1 MSEIFLVRH
10 AQASFGTDNYDEL
23 SDIGWQQ
30 SRLLGEYFFSR
41 NGEFDRII
49 SGTLNRHKETLEG
62 MLECFP
68 DNVVW
73 DENEDLNEY
82 HFSELYIAY
91 EQCYPEDEDIIT
103 CRASDHK
110 DARAFYRVVR
120 SALLAWSNNEFD
132 SLVTESWHDF
142 LLRTEKNLN
151 DICKSVSSGE
161 NILILSSGGVI
172 SMMLKHI
179 LELSA
184 HQAIGLNMQI
194 RNSSISHCYYSNGD
208 LSFAGFN
215 GLPHLDTLENR
226 HLITLS

>member
-1 MSEIFLVRH
+1 
-10 AQASFGTDNYDEL
+10 
-23 SDIGWQQ
+23 
-30 SRLLGEYFFSR
+30 
-41 NGEFDRII
+41 
-49 SGTLNRHKETLEG
+49 
-62 MLECFP
+62 
-68 DNVVW
+68 
-73 DENEDLNEY
+73 
-82 HFSELYIAY
+82 
-91 EQCYPEDEDIIT
+91 
-103 CRASDHK
+103 
-110 DARAFYRVVR
+110 VVR

-151 DICKSVSSGE
+151 DICKSGSSGE